1 MLKYD
6 KGGLILLKFN
16 FKKILVAVTAA
27 FCVAGSS
34 SVIYGNTIDMNLV
47 YDGANH
53 AYSAEE
59 VTIKVNGDK
68 ITNMDVPPVIIDSR
82 TLVPVRAIFEKMG
95 AEVTWNDSTQQVYIV
110 KDNDIV
116 DLKIDSNTGHTNG
129 LDFKMDTSAKIINDR
144 TMIPVRAASEALGC
158 TVGWDDAT
166 RLITINEKG
175 YSNPVIE
182 VPTNSSNGN
191 STTTTATTPKDN
203 DIQLTG
209 VNVPSSTSD
218 KEIFTIKA
226 SDVIEKYNSFLLGEN
241 RIVVD
246 VYNADMGIANTNI
259 TTTNSTTVKSI
270 RSAQN
275 QVEPVKISRVVLD
288 LTATVN
294 YNVSLSS
301 DKKSILVTLET
312 NKNTSTDGSSGS
324 GSTAVDTEKSTL
336 NNLTYDS
343 ATNTIVLKNLNGL
356 KENDFST
363 TDNYLLGNY
372 KVTLDDDYHN
382 TYGYGIIS
390 VNNNLVSNITVQNT
404 TSGNTQF
411 VINENAIVATKI
423 YVTDAEIRIKIM
435 SPRDVYSKIVVIDPG
450 HGKTDPGASGNGL
463 VEKELN
469 LQIALRV
476 YDLFESNNN
485 IKVYLT
491 RANDSYPTN
500 VNRAK
505 MANSIADLF
514 ISIHINSS
522 TSSLP
527 NGTETLYTVHAT
539 DVSGKLTSQ
548 IAAEYL
554 EGYLVKALQTTDRG
568 IKNRSDLIV
577 LNQTTVPAALVEIGF
592 ISNAA
597 DAEKLSK
604 DSYKDIAAN
613 AIYSAIVDMMNNYS
627 VR

>member
-1 MLKYD
+1 M
-6 KGGLILLKFN
+6 LKFN

>member
-1 MLKYD
+1 LF
-6 KGGLILLKFN
+6 KFN
-16 FKKILVAVTAA
+16 FKKFLVAVTAA
-27 FCVAGSS
+27 FCVAGNS
-34 SVIYGNTIDMNLV
+34 SVIYGNTVDMNLV

-95 AEVTWNDSTQQVYIV
+95 AEVTWNASTQQVYIV
-110 KDNDIV
+110 KNNDIV

-226 SDVIEKYNSFLLGEN
+226 SGVIEKYNSFLLGEN

-372 KVTLDDDYHN
+372 KVTLDGDYHN

-390 VNNNLVSNITVQNT
+390 VNNSLVSNITVQNT

-435 SPRDVYSKIVVIDPG
+435 SPRDVYSKIVVIDSG

-463 VEKELN
+463 IEKELN
-469 LQIALRV
+469 LEIALRV

-522 TSSLP
+522 TSSVP
-527 NGTETLYTVHAT
+527 SGTETLYTVHST

-554 EGYLVKALQTTDRG
+554 EDYLVKALQTTDRG